1 MIFYCGMACMQVWTV
16 LILYQKI
23 LDAIQDNDY
32 DNLTK
37 RAYVRNIKKLTL
49 LQQAYY
55 RAQSISTAV
64 D

>member
-1 MIFYCGMACMQVWTV
+1 MQVWTV

-37 RAYVRNIKKLTL
+37 RAYVGNIKKLFL
-49 LQQAYY
+49 VQQAYY
-55 RAQSISTAV
+55 RAQSISTAT